1 MLGGGINK
9 LTLLMICLTLVSL
22 SNSFLY
28 ESYTLKD
35 EDLDAVKFYLYQRYV
50 VHYKLR
56 ILTFKRCLLLLCVG
70 PNSND
75 ITM

>member
-1 MLGGGINK
+1 MVGGGINK
-9 LTLLMICLTLVSL
+9 LTLLVVCLTLVSL

-50 VHYKLR
+50 AHYKLR
-56 ILTFKRCLLLLCVG
+56 MLT
-70 PNSND
+70 
-75 ITM
+75 

>member
-56 ILTFKRCLLLLCVG
+56 MLT
-70 PNSND
+70 
-75 ITM
+75 

>member
-9 LTLLMICLTLVSL
+9 LTLLVVCLTLVSL

-56 ILTFKRCLLLLCVG
+56 ILTKQEMLV
-70 PNSND
+70 
-75 ITM
+75 ITMCRS

>member
-1 MLGGGINK
+1 MVGGGNNK
-9 LTLLMICLTLVSL
+9 LTLLVICLTLVSL

-56 ILTFKRCLLLLCVG
+56 MLT
-70 PNSND
+70 
-75 ITM
+75 